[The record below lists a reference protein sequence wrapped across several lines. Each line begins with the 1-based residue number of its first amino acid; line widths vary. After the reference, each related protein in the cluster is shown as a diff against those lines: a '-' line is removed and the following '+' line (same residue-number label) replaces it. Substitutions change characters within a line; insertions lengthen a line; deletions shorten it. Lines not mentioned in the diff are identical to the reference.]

1 MPSIRVFVAADSGF
15 GTEVLTSLA
24 PAQVLPRPSMR
35 CYANSDMQV
44 SQVAFDRFVVELPPA
59 DADWRPLADPETV
72 TETAAWL
79 WEFGPTPLLAVVAS
93 DEAAPSWL
101 AAWSPRQVTWAT
113 GHGHAV
119 VLDAQ
124 SDLERFLSEGA
135 PHEHTVLLW
144 PRVSPAKTFEAL
156 AAGGTAWQGSV
167 DAHAVIARRGE
178 VFEINQLG

>member
-1 MPSIRVFVAADSGF
+1 MPSIRGSAASVSAS
-15 GTEVLTSLA
+15 TEVLAAPAPERVLPTA
-24 PAQVLPRPSMR
+24 PAQ
-35 CYANSDMQV
+35 CYSDRDMQV

-79 WEFGPTPLLAVVAS
+79 WEFGPTPLIAVVAS

-101 AAWSPRQVTWAT
+101 AAWSPRQVKWTT
-113 GHGHAV
+113 GGGHAV

-156 AAGGTAWQGSV
+156 AAGGSAWQGSV
-167 DAHAVIARRGE
+167 DAQAVIARGGE